1 VETIAE
7 TIKSLVHDMEQ
18 QNRKFDKGNK
28 AAGRRTRKYLME
40 IIVLSKQLRKQI
52 VEETKERNK

>member
-1 VETIAE
+1 
-7 TIKSLVHDMEQ
+7 MEQ